1 MVVAWVCLYML
12 FLVLIVFSWD
22 WLIVLIIIFDFYL
35 CCNFDLVICL
45 LWLWLL
51 FDCVFVLLKCMLLGA
66 DLIVIASSVVF

>member
-12 FLVLIVFSWD
+12 FLVLIVFSWG

-51 FDCVFVLLKCMLLGA
+51 FDCVFVLLKCMLLDA